1 MIQAQRSRWA
11 LFIFDIYLNRLMR
24 KYFSRFYVVN
34 SFPDLPADAG
44 LIVTPN
50 HFSWWD
56 GFFAYY
62 ALKRYTRRN
71 IYLMML
77 EDQLSHYRFFR
88 KVGAYSLNPGNPV
101 SIARTISYTREIVS
115 DPAKLAI
122 VFPQGE
128 IEPYDKRP
136 PELKKGISFIAKSLR
151 PDTNILPLACKI
163 QYDNLK
169 TPYVAIRFGIPLT
182 AGAVHTSFQQ
192 YEREFSIMLDE
203 LDRATKEK
211 LFLHNLFTST

>member
-11 LFIFDIYLNRLMR
+11 LFFFDIYLNRLMR

-34 SFPDLPADAG
+34 SFPEIPADAG

-62 ALKRYTRRN
+62 ALKRYSRRA

-77 EDQLSHYRFFR
+77 EEQLSQYRFF
-88 KVGAYSLNPGNPV
+88 KNVGAYSVNPGNPV
-101 SIARTISYTREIVS
+101 SVARTVSYTRELVS

-136 PELKKGISFIAKSLR
+136 PDLKKGISYIAKGLH
-151 PDTNILPLACKI
+151 PETKILPLACKI

-169 TPYVAIRFGIPLT
+169 TPYVAVRYGTPLT
-182 AGAVHTSFQQ
+182 AGTVQTSFRT
-192 YEREFSIMLDE
+192 YEHEFSIMLDE

-211 LFLHNLFTST
+211 LFIHNLFNIT